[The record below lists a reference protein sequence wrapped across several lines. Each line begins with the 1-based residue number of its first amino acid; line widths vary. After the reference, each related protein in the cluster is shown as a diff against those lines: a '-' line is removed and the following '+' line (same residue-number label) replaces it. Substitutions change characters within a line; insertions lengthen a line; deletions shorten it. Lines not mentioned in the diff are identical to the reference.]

1 MLDVL
6 CACEPTWKLR
16 SPSAP
21 PCERTFT
28 TCSSPLELP
37 AAILG
42 ASARPNNIGHD
53 PAGLSMNW
61 PTLLISRS
69 MFGSP
74 VRAPVVRAEV
84 HPAAACHA
92 RSFKST
98 VAPRKVCPGGGAM
111 EVILLGTGG

>member
-6 CACEPTWKLR
+6 CASGPTWKLR

-42 ASARPNNIGHD
+42 ALARPNNIGHD

-61 PTLLISRS
+61 PTLLIPRIV
-69 MFGSP
+69 FERPRLGCCAGRKRIYRP
-74 VRAPVVRAEV
+74 LAP
-84 HPAAACHA
+84 
-92 RSFKST
+92 
-98 VAPRKVCPGGGAM
+98 PRPSN
-111 EVILLGTGG
+111 LL